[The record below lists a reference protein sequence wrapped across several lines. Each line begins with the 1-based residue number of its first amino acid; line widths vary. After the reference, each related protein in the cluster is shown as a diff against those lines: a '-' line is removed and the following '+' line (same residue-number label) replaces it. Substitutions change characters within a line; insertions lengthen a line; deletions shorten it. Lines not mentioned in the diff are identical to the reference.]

1 MGPGDEASTG
11 FEGGVRKFIAG
22 NLSDFTI
29 SPENTTNYPYPAV
42 QTGTFVNST
51 CEYYNYVDDNT
62 SLMNLVIGSNNE
74 LSTNEFNINE
84 ISLFPNPIDRTEQF
98 LNIKMDYNY
107 SKAIKIFDIMGRK
120 VYDLITDENR
130 IDISSLNQGTYI
142 DDNNVNVQLH
152 KSKLIVK

>member
-1 MGPGDEASTG
+1 MWFLSAKEQTT
-11 FEGGVRKFIAG
+11 G
-22 NLSDFTI
+22 NLSDFTVL
-29 SPENTTNYPYPAV
+29 PQDATNYPYPAV
-42 QTGTFVNST
+42 QTGPWIDST
-51 CEYYNYVDDNT
+51 CEYYNYVGDNT

-84 ISLFPNPIDRTEQF
+84 ISLFPNPIDRTEQY

-142 DDNNVNVQLH
+142 VEINVNGQLD